1 MKKMI
6 MLIAMLAV
14 ASISALGAT
23 NTPTNTPTSTVTPT
37 LTFTPSPYNAGSSI
51 AVNRNLVQISPLEFS
66 DSTGSTGLVAN
77 ATPVGLT
84 GTVNA
89 GNWAACNPCAMLS
102 ATTNNAFSVSFNVPG
117 DVDAT
122 PLVGTRARLF
132 LITQLS
138 SANDVTLTAN
148 VYVSDT
154 PNNLTYTASAAQ
166 YLTGTAAPTIY
177 IQGAKAAYR
186 PQMLEIPIRSL
197 RLTPNR
203 QVVVGITRTAGSTGI
218 LYINRFILDYP
229 RRQ

>member
-23 NTPTNTPTSTVTPT
+23 NTPTSTVTPT
-37 LTFTPSPYNAGSSI
+37 LTFTPMPYNAGVSI
-51 AVNRNLVQISPLEFS
+51 PVNHNLVQISPLGFS

-89 GNWAACNPCAMLS
+89 GNWPACNPCAMLA
-102 ATTNNAFSVSFNVPG
+102 ATTGNAFNVSFNIPG
-117 DVDAT
+117 DIDYSS
-122 PLVGTRARLF
+122 PLVGSPARLF
-132 LITQLS
+132 LIAQLS
-138 SANDVTLTAN
+138 AANDVTLSAS
-148 VYVSDT
+148 VYAGDT
-154 PNNLTYTASAAQ
+154 PNSLTWTTSAAQ

-203 QVVVGITRTAGSTGI
+203 QVVVGITRTAGSSGI
-218 LYINRFILDYP
+218 LYINRVILDY
-229 RRQ
+229 RHRQ